1 MVQLIVGVKGTGKT
15 KKMLDHVHES
25 IKNVEGN
32 IVYLDKSSQ
41 NMHELDNKVRLI
53 NVSEYPI
60 DTTDQFIG
68 FVCGICSQDYDLQEM
83 YLDGFLKIAR
93 LEGQDISSALSQ
105 LNKISEQFKVNMV
118 LSVSRKHKAG
128 AHKRSPVFYCIKK
141 REEQVPCQETGEEKR
156 SSE

>member
-1 MVQLIVGVKGTGKT
+1 MVQLIVGVKGEGKT
-15 KKMLDHVHES
+15 KKMLEHVHNIIAS
-25 IKNVEGN
+25 TDGNV
-32 IVYLDKSSQ
+32 VYLDKSTQ

-60 DTTDQFIG
+60 GTTDQFIG

-83 YLDGFLKIAR
+83 YLDGFLKIAK

-118 LSVSRKHKAG
+118 LSVSMDEKDLPDFAK
-128 AHKRSPVFYCIKK
+128 S
-141 REEQVPCQETGEEKR
+141 QVI
-156 SSE
+156 

>member
-60 DTTDQFIG
+60 ETTDQFIG

-83 YLDGFLKIAR
+83 YLDSFLTIAN
-93 LEGQDISSALSQ
+93 LADDQLVHAIEKLDI
-105 LNKISEQFKVNMV
+105 ISEKFNVKFI
-118 LSVSRKHKAG
+118 LSVSKDEADLPECAKA
-128 AHKRSPVFYCIKK
+128 RLIVSL
-141 REEQVPCQETGEEKR
+141 
-156 SSE
+156 

>member
-1 MVQLIVGVKGTGKT
+1 MVQLIVGVKGAGKT
-15 KKMLDHVHES
+15 KKMLDHVHDS
-25 IKNVEGN
+25 IKNVDGN

-60 DTTDQFIG
+60 QNTDQFLG

-118 LSVSRKHKAG
+118 LSVSM
-128 AHKRSPVFYCIKK
+128 
-141 REEQVPCQETGEEKR
+141 EEKDLPDFAK
-156 SSE
+156 SQVI